1 MKFWLTINMQ
11 DCGCCFVFA
20 HLCLCVCIN
29 LAVQAKKAFNLGSL
43 RFRSLHCGA
52 GLIKLKVPVRKLA
65 KGNVQ
70 SMLDREIMKNSTWSM
85 AHRNI
90 DVLKFWL

>member
-1 MKFWLTINMQ
+1 MQ
-11 DCGCCFVFA
+11 DCGGCFVFV
-20 HLCLCVCIN
+20 HLCLYVCIN
-29 LAVQAKKAFNLGSL
+29 LAVQAKKTFNLGSL
-43 RFRSLHCGA
+43 RFRSLHCVA
-52 GLIKLKVPVRKLA
+52 ELIKLKVPARKLA

-70 SMLDREIMKNSTWSM
+70 SMMDREIIKNSTWSM